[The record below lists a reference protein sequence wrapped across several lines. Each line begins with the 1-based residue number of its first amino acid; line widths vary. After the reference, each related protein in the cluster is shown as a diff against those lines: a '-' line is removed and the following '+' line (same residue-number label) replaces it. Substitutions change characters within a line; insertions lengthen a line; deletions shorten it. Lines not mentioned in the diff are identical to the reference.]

1 MFHPILG
8 ITNSNKHH
16 DLGRWDLPFGTC
28 TMLHLFA
35 EDQIC
40 GPLDYHEWDAWF
52 VVLKVGVQFESR
64 LFFLNRDRDRWSSIH
79 VHRDF
84 FKYPPDPL
92 SLDCHEFGWLVVP
105 YAIWDHLSLSS
116 LPPCQVLDCAWGNWS
131 AWTECT
137 VSCGG
142 GLTFLFKVSGRMRIC
157 QQESCNKSNVHVMAW
172 VSVIAKDKQG
182 N

>member
-1 MFHPILG
+1 M
-8 ITNSNKHH
+8 HH
-16 DLGRWDLPFGTC
+16 VASFCRRPNMWSFRLSWMRCL
-28 TMLHLFA
+28 
-35 EDQIC
+35 IC
-40 GPLDYHEWDAWF
+40 S
-52 VVLKVGVQFESR
+52 FESR
-64 LFFLNRDRDRWSSIH
+64 GPIWKQTFFLNRDRDRWSSIH